1 MNVLIINLIFN
12 SSYFYFNSNEINCNL
27 FMRKVKNNF
36 KKINLFFLKK
46 IKMEIKNYQI
56 LSDNNSLNK
65 NFGLN
70 NIKSFEFN

>member
-1 MNVLIINLIFN
+1 
-12 SSYFYFNSNEINCNL
+12 
-27 FMRKVKNNF
+27 MRKVKNNF